1 MDKLKALYESYINGG
16 ILSSETT
23 FEQFSTANPEL
34 QDTLYKQGIENKIL
48 SNQTDLNMFKS
59 AWDLKKKENLE
70 EEISSGVEEVTESV
84 QTDGYSD
91 SLEVDEVVEEG
102 VINESELNFEDQS
115 GVENKTSINE
125 VEVENKVFNE
135 FTDNIDIIENQANDP
150 FSSSINTVNQELISG
165 SEEQAV
171 PLLNYH
177 FNQYGFDFEETGALG
192 DRMNVT
198 SANGEKLSVDLDNFL
213 SNNDLEES
221 AALKSF
227 LEKNKAESRR
237 LYALENKY
245 SSLERKITQDKD
257 IDTSV
262 NLLNTQANVFN
273 KKVQGWVQDKR
284 KLDQAAAT
292 FSGLTQA
299 ELNQPEVREA
309 YINFQ
314 NAKAKNDSERGSII
328 ERDNDLK
335 TQGHIL
341 DQTMGR
347 YSEMQAER
355 GQISGATIKGIW
367 AGVGR
372 KLAGA
377 GSLLTDAYINY
388 DEFGGAGVGAFNRIV
403 QDVALKMYG
412 AKKDLDNAPPARKGG
427 EAYKFYAEEY
437 KKQNPDSTKKE
448 RKAYAVEMI
457 AKESEESEQN
467 YKSYLLNS
475 GLNEEQIENVKAK
488 VKDVL
493 AKQ

>member
-1 MDKLKALYESYINGG
+1 MNEYLVELYGWLDTNYAYSGRYTFDDFQNNMQEEDFALEMYSWLTGVDK
-16 ILSSETT
+16 T
-23 FEQFSTANPEL
+23 F
-34 QDTLYKQGIENKIL
+34 IEREPLDIWSDKV
-48 SNQTDLNMFKS
+48 KV
-59 AWDLKKKENLE
+59 KKKVDLQE
-70 EEISSGVEEVTESV
+70 ELSSGVQEAMESE
-84 QTDGYSD
+84 QNDGNSD
-91 SLEVDEVVEEG
+91 S
-102 VINESELNFEDQS
+102 SELNTNTNPLNNENSPNGTNEPNVDQPLAPEES
-115 GVENKTSINE
+115 ALAQATIANNITRESSINGQE
-125 VEVENKVFNE
+125 VSEDEFNE
-135 FTDNIDIIENQANDP
+135 FSEANKKIAQQTEDP
-150 FSSSINTVNQELISG
+150 FTNSMQAVNQDLISG

-171 PLLNYH
+171 PLLKYH
-177 FNQYGFDFEETGALG
+177 FEQYGFNFEQASIG
-192 DRMNVT
+192 DVVDVT
-198 SANGEKLSVDLDNFL
+198 SANGEKISIDLDNYFS
-213 SNNDLEES
+213 SNDAEET

-237 LYALENKY
+237 IYALENKY
-245 SSLERKITQDKD
+245 TALERKITQDKD

-314 NAKAKNDSERGSII
+314 NAKAKNDSERSSII

-457 AKESEESEQN
+457 AKESEKSEYN
-467 YKSYLLNS
+467 YKTL
-475 GLNEEQIENVKAK
+475 
-488 VKDVL
+488 
-493 AKQ
+493 